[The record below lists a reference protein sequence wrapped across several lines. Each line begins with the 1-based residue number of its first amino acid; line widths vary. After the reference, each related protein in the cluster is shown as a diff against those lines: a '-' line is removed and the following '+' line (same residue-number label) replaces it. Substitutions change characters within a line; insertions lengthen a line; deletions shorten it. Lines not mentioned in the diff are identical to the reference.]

1 VDAVLY
7 SIVGVVVAGLLLVA
21 CAVFVIQM
29 QHPDDSNMAFLPKFV
44 VLLGLYLS
52 CAVVM
57 SCSARLKR

>member
-1 VDAVLY
+1 MDAVLY

-21 CAVFVIQM
+21 CGVFVIQM
-29 QHPDDSNMAFLPKFV
+29 QHPDDSNMAFLPKLV
-44 VLLGLYLS
+44 VLLGLYLA